1 MARNIQNWIVFV
13 VGLLLMPLM
22 AASNIASSHDPSIT
36 VLLYDDAGVSSAVMH
51 AAEQEA
57 GRIFSHSGIRTSWRD
72 CSSTEPMAELECRP
86 PFTGKVLM
94 MRVIPHART
103 LGPTLFGVSY
113 LGANGSGAYGDV
125 FYDRVLHLHEVARI
139 DTARLLGYV
148 LAHELGHLLL
158 GSNAHASV
166 GIMRAQWAGND
177 LSALSRGTF
186 LFSSAQAGQMR
197 GGIEAADRHPAVAV
211 SALKGWKRPWEA
223 CAPETACV
231 AENTVAGR

>member
-1 MARNIQNWIVFV
+1 MARITQNWIVFV
-13 VGLLLMPLM
+13 VGLLLTPLM
-22 AASNIASSHDPSIT
+22 AASNIASSPKPSIT

-57 GRIFSHSGIRTSWRD
+57 GRIFSHSGIRTFWRD
-72 CSSTEPMAELECRP
+72 CSSTEPTAELECRP
-86 PFTGKVLM
+86 PFVGKVLM

-103 LGPTLFGVSY
+103 LGPSMFGVSY

-125 FYDRVLHLHEVARI
+125 FYDRVLYLHEVARI
-139 DTARLLGYV
+139 DTARLLGHV

-158 GSNAHASV
+158 GSNAHASM

-186 LFSSAQAGQMR
+186 LFSSAQEGQMR
-197 GGIEAADRHPAVAV
+197 GRLQAADTDPSVAV

-223 CAPETACV
+223 CEPGTACA
-231 AENTVAGR
+231 AEKATPGP